1 MPDKRREP
9 LRQGERQQEQAERV
23 AVAHRGPCQVC
34 RQAIPRPTSGAIVTT
49 AVMMPSRVSFAT
61 GSTSPRAGCGQ
72 TVRRKPCV
80 WLNLLDPDG
89 LWALVAGLD
98 IKGDARA
105 LAERAKAFPLDI
117 GLVDEEVLAVV
128 FRRNETEALVVVEPL
143 HGSCRHL
150 DLRSVAY
157 GRDCR
162 EARIPRTP
170 GMGPR
175 SRLRLVGNLYTP
187 MQKGVATLTERRV
200 GPG

>member
-117 GLVDEEVLAVV
+117 GLVDEELLDVGEDFICGGRGRLHARGGSRDRYGHLIPGNEREAVV
-128 FRRNETEALVVVEPL
+128 TLEQVT
-143 HGSCRHL
+143 
-150 DLRSVAY
+150 LRS
-157 GRDCR
+157 
-162 EARIPRTP
+162 E
-170 GMGPR
+170 
-175 SRLRLVGNLYTP
+175 
-187 MQKGVATLTERRV
+187 
-200 GPG
+200 